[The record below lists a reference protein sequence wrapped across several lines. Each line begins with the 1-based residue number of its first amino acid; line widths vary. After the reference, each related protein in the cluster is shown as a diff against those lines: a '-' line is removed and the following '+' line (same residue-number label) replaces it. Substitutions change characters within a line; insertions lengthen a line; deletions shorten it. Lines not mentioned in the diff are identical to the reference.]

1 MVKESLLREKNDGS
15 EIQDETINLSL
26 NTFRNI
32 ISDCIRSYL
41 RSENIERYADMKITK
56 VNTVYK
62 AGSTTEI
69 DHYTYNVKDDDTGDI
84 YEELLSRSSDNY
96 EVGNL
101 ARVYI
106 SNIVYIGFKL

>member
-1 MVKESLLREKNDGS
+1 MVRESLLREKNDGS
-15 EIQDETINLSL
+15 EIQDETVILSL

-32 ISDCIRSYL
+32 ISDC
-41 RSENIERYADMKITK
+41 NIERYADMKITK